1 MPLVSLIQPL
11 TTFLEKFDFMLTW
24 QHKQEGFIV
33 CLETSQR
40 TASKRS
46 KASNLRPTLHP
57 WNSTRLATPNAYQLI
72 ALCLCNKLT
81 RYGSPLKKVAGL
93 MGAGLLPPRAFF
105 QVLPLISVWQSSCP
119 VHARNWPFLWRNRD
133 VNVQKTLHSPWNKWA
148 LNELTALKNSL
159 ISATRGRSPIAKKMY
174 QSQKIWQ
181 SRDRTPNERPS
192 IRTTRKAMFTLTL
205 SS

>member
-11 TTFLEKFDFMLTW
+11 TTFLEKFDLMLTW

-46 KASNLRPTLHP
+46 KASNFRPTLHP

-93 MGAGLLPPRAFF
+93 MGAGLLPPPAFF
-105 QVLPLISVWQSSCP
+105 SSTSTDFCLAILVSGP
-119 VHARNWPFLWRNRD
+119 CAELAFFVTQPGRQRPKD
-133 VNVQKTLHSPWNKWA
+133 SP
-148 LNELTALKNSL
+148 
-159 ISATRGRSPIAKKMY
+159 
-174 QSQKIWQ
+174 
-181 SRDRTPNERPS
+181 
-192 IRTTRKAMFTLTL
+192 LTL
-205 SS
+205 ELVSPKRTDRG

>member
-11 TTFLEKFDFMLTW
+11 TTFLEQFDFMLTW
-24 QHKQEGFIV
+24 QHKQESFIV

-46 KASNLRPTLHP
+46 KASNFRPTLHP

-105 QVLPLISVWQSSCP
+105 SSTSTDFCLAILVSGP
-119 VHARNWPFLWRNRD
+119 CAELAFFVTQPGRQRPKD
-133 VNVQKTLHSPWNKWA
+133 SP
-148 LNELTALKNSL
+148 
-159 ISATRGRSPIAKKMY
+159 
-174 QSQKIWQ
+174 
-181 SRDRTPNERPS
+181 
-192 IRTTRKAMFTLTL
+192 LTL
-205 SS
+205 E

>member
-11 TTFLEKFDFMLTW
+11 TTFLEQFDFMLTW

-93 MGAGLLPPRAFF
+93 MGLVCYPLEHFFKYFHWFLSGNPRVRSMRGTGLFCDATGTSTSKRLSTH
-105 QVLPLISVWQSSCP
+105 LGIS
-119 VHARNWPFLWRNRD
+119 
-133 VNVQKTLHSPWNKWA
+133 
-148 LNELTALKNSL
+148 EL
-159 ISATRGRSPIAKKMY
+159 
-174 QSQKIWQ
+174 
-181 SRDRTPNERPS
+181 
-192 IRTTRKAMFTLTL
+192 
-205 SS
+205 